1 MRQPYRSW
9 MMHDNQMD
17 SSPRAAQARIR
28 TDAIREIILQAGKR
42 LSQEHIEEVKG
53 KLGVS
58 RSTAYRMIKTFR
70 ACGAAVDPKARPIG
84 RPKGFRMLDAT
95 REYLIRDTIETFYFS
110 PLAPTY
116 TRLYEEIR
124 ERCRKN
130 GLHPPNWRTVR
141 SRVDEMEARL
151 KLRRERAS

>member
-1 MRQPYRSW
+1 MT
-9 MMHDNQMD
+9 DIQMD
-17 SSPRAAQARIR
+17 FSPREAQMRAR
-28 TDAIREIILQAGKR
+28 TDAIRDIVLRAGER

-70 ACGAAVDPKARPIG
+70 ACGVVVDPDARPIG
-84 RPKGFRMLDAT
+84 RPKGARMLDAT
-95 REYLIRDTIETFYFS
+95 REYLVREAIETFYFS

-130 GLHPPNWRTVR
+130 GLRAPNWRTVR
-141 SRVDEMEARL
+141 SRVDEMQTQL
-151 KLRRERAS
+151 KAQRERAS

>member
-1 MRQPYRSW
+1 MN
-9 MMHDNQMD
+9 DNQMD
-17 SSPRAAQARIR
+17 VSPRGAQARAR
-28 TDAIREIILQAGKR
+28 TDAIREIVLRAGKR
-42 LSQEHIEEVKG
+42 LSQDHIEEVKG

-70 ACGAAVDPKARPIG
+70 ACGAAVDPNARPIG
-84 RPKGFRMLDAT
+84 RPKGARMLDAT

-124 ERCRKN
+124 ERCLKN
-130 GLHPPNWRTVR
+130 GLRPPNWRTVR
-141 SRVDEMEARL
+141 SRVTDMEARL
-151 KLRRERAS
+151 KSRRERAS

>member
-1 MRQPYRSW
+1 MT
-9 MMHDNQMD
+9 DIQMD
-17 SSPRAAQARIR
+17 STPRVAQTRAR
-28 TDAIREIILQAGKR
+28 TDAIRDIVLRAGER

-70 ACGAAVDPKARPIG
+70 ACGAVVDPEARPIG
-84 RPKGFRMLDAT
+84 RPKGARMLDAT
-95 REYLIRDTIETFYFS
+95 REDLVREAIETFYFS

-116 TRLYEEIR
+116 TRLFEEIR

-130 GLHPPNWRTVR
+130 GLRPPNWRTVR
-141 SRVDEMEARL
+141 SRVDEMQTQL
-151 KLRRERAS
+151 KAQRERAS

>member
-1 MRQPYRSW
+1 MTDIRT
-9 MMHDNQMD
+9 D
-17 SSPRAAQARIR
+17 STPRAAQMRAR
-28 TDAIREIILQAGKR
+28 TDAIRDIVLQAGER
-42 LSQEHIEEVKG
+42 LSQEHIDEVKG

-70 ACGAAVDPKARPIG
+70 ACGAVVDPNARPIG
-84 RPKGFRMLDAT
+84 RPKGARMLDAT
-95 REYLIRDTIETFYFS
+95 REYLVREAIETFYFS

-130 GLHPPNWRTVR
+130 GLRPPNWRTVR

-151 KLRRERAS
+151 RAQRERAS

>member
-1 MRQPYRSW
+1 MTEAQI
-9 MMHDNQMD
+9 DT
-17 SSPRAAQARIR
+17 SPRAAQARVR

-70 ACGAAVDPKARPIG
+70 ACGAVVDPNARPIG
-84 RPKGFRMLDAT
+84 RPKGSRMLDAT

-130 GLHPPNWRTVR
+130 GLRPPNWRTVR
-141 SRVDEMEARL
+141 SRVNDMEARV
-151 KLRRERAS
+151 KMHRQRAS

>member
-1 MRQPYRSW
+1 MTEIQI
-9 MMHDNQMD
+9 DT
-17 SSPRAAQARIR
+17 SPRAAQTRAR
-28 TDAIREIILQAGKR
+28 TDAIREIVLQAGKR

-70 ACGAAVDPKARPIG
+70 ACGATVDPNARPIG
-84 RPKGFRMLDAT
+84 RPKGSRMLDAT
-95 REYLIRDTIETFYFS
+95 REHLVRDMIETFYFS

-116 TRLYEEIR
+116 TRLYEEIQ

-130 GLHPPNWRTVR
+130 GLRPPNWRTVR
-141 SRVDEMEARL
+141 SRVDEMEARSN
-151 KLRRERAS
+151 LRRERAS